1 MNFPVYSA
9 DGHIDLPC
17 MPAEIFVEN
26 ASAKLRDR
34 MPKVTEQDD
43 GKRHWVNASG
53 KSMGLYGGMGSAGRE
68 YVKGVINR
76 ADRMAETG
84 LYEDQAR
91 GIMRT
96 TDPELRVQEQ
106 ERDGVA
112 GEVIYGILGA
122 ARRAGDAEVGAE
134 MGRIYNDFAAEFRK
148 SAPHR
153 FAMIGCLP
161 AVSAEDAAAELR
173 RCADLGLS
181 GGELPLVKDNLPFWK
196 DDWEPLW
203 VASEETGLPIQ
214 LHTVGSA
221 AGAPPFTNPLDYHRF
236 LATVLTEFQMAMATH
251 LAAIIFGGALER
263 HPGMRVVL
271 GEAGVG
277 WIPYALERMDYEWED
292 QFQHLELKMK
302 PSEYWR
308 RQMFVTFQQDETGIA
323 NIDRIGVETL
333 LWGSDFP
340 HPDGIWPDSQTI
352 NAKQL
357 APLTDDQRR
366 MVLHDNAVRLYRLG
380 SDVGEERQARA

>member
-1 MNFPVYSA
+1 MTFPVYSA

-26 ASAKLRDR
+26 APRSLKAR
-34 MPKVTEQDD
+34 MPRVVEQDN
-43 GKRHWVNASG
+43 GERHWVNAEG
-53 KSMGLYGGMGSAGRE
+53 KSMGLYGGMGSAGRR
-68 YVKGVINR
+68 YKPGIINR
-76 ADRMAETG
+76 ADRMATTG

-91 GIMRT
+91 GVMRT
-96 TDPELRVQEQ
+96 TIPELRIKDQ

-122 ARRAGDAEVGAE
+122 ARRVNDPEIGAG
-134 MGRIYNDFAAEFRK
+134 MGRIYNDFAADFRR
-148 SAPHR
+148 SAPER
-153 FAMIGCLP
+153 FAMLGCLP
-161 AVSAEDAAAELR
+161 ADTPEAAAEELR
-173 RCADLGLS
+173 RCARLGLC
-181 GGELPLVKDNLPFWK
+181 GGELPLVNDDLPFWK
-196 DDWEPLW
+196 DEWEPLW

-221 AGAPPFTNPLDYHRF
+221 SGAPPFTNPLDYHRF
-236 LATVLTEFQMAMATH
+236 LATVLTDFQLVMASH

-263 HPGMRVVL
+263 HPGLRVVL

-308 RQMFVTFQQDETGIA
+308 RQMFVTFQMDETGIA
-323 NIDRIGVETL
+323 NIDRVGAETL

-340 HPDGIWPDSQTI
+340 HPDGIWPDSAEI
-352 NAKQL
+352 NERQF
-357 APLTDDQRR
+357 APLTEEQRR
-366 MVLHDNAVRLYRLG
+366 MILHDNAVSLYG
-380 SDVGEERQARA
+380 FPSVS